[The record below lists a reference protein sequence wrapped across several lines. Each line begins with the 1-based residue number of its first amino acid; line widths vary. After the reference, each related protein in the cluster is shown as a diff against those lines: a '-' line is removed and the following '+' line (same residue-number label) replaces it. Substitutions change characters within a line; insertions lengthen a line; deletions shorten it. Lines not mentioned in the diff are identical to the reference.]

1 MIPALYRN
9 FLTSKVVYSKVGSP
23 QRRQAFEVLAS
34 PPVPVLGASYPF
46 DAQRYAFVTEQAK
59 RLSKDMSSLTKKTRF
74 CSRGSKCDT
83 TICQFAHNI
92 DEWNT
97 PFCLQQEFCLV
108 PDCKKNHG
116 LTKEEYIEL
125 HNIKVPEKKEKES
138 LVCTQFC
145 HNMKE
150 KTPCGLKGCT
160 FAHSLW
166 EYKPFKCPFDTECT
180 DGGCVKKH
188 AKDSIFYYM
197 ERQGVRFEPWMLRAA
212 TYNNSEQAKRLVE
225 ESASEY
231 AEWIEKWSDDFR
243 RYEGEQ
249 ELVLQFK
256 HMAIG
261 NTAVGNVTEDEKDSK
276 DEESDDDMEVVTFRI
291 GTDGKNT
298 MSLGQILADERK
310 ILVERHFQQ
319 FETDIVEPYI
329 DPYVESE
336 ESDDEHQLSEEE
348 SSNIMLAAV
357 DLELDFETVLDFI
370 NQGKSHV
377 IFEWHKRRFDV
388 AVAM

>member
-1 MIPALYRN
+1 MISALYRN
-9 FLTSKVVYSKVGSP
+9 FLTSQVVYSKVGSP

-97 PFCLQQEFCLV
+97 PFCLQQEFCLD

-125 HNIKVPEKKEKES
+125 HDIKVPEKKEKKN

-145 HNMKE
+145 HNMKPNM
-150 KTPCGLKGCT
+150 PCGLKGCP

-166 EYKPFKCPFDTECT
+166 EYKPIECSFGAECT

-188 AKDSIFYYM
+188 PKDSVFYYM

-225 ESASEY
+225 ESAKEY
-231 AEWIEKWSDDFR
+231 AEWVEKWSDDFR

-256 HMAIG
+256 HMAIC
-261 NTAVGNVTEDEKDSK
+261 NEVKEDEKDSK
-276 DEESDDDMEVVTFRI
+276 DELSDDDMEVVTFRI

-298 MSLGQILADERK
+298 MSLRQILVDE
-310 ILVERHFQQ
+310 HFQQ

-329 DPYVESE
+329 DPYVDPDVESE
-336 ESDDEHQLSEEE
+336 ESDDEYQLSEEE
-348 SSNIMLAAV
+348 SANIMLAAV
-357 DLELDFETVLDFI
+357 DLDLDFETVFDFI

-388 AVAM
+388 GIAM